1 MAILQGIKERVH
13 LPLYD
18 SLFVRPR
25 QQLRQVESSSVLKF
39 FVNVQGKTK
48 LETNMQTSALLPHW
62 NTFEARAL
70 RVVISDLL
78 PSFPDPIRSCIR
90 ESVDTDDRGLK
101 DLIMGCLDQLSALIK
116 DEKQAADG
124 LPAGTIRR
132 CADTARTVAE
142 RAGGFDGGLETCLEI
157 LATICSTPT
166 LGTILERHRQ
176 LRQLRS
182 DLAELIKRSRIPIQ
196 KPKWLREFGAGLAE
210 LADIEEEQPLLQK
223 ITYLPQCV
231 DVFGRLVELL
241 RLVQS
246 ISVEEVRACR
256 SSIEELL
263 AAIGARLA
271 RLEEVRQCLTDI
283 VKDCGPPRQSAPRL
297 PWALLRCLREHL
309 PDESLA
315 PIEEQLF
322 GPTAE
327 ILSKLIYN
335 SVTTLFVGEKM
346 MIQMPTWFFP
356 SGGGP
361 YSEDGQVVT
370 HGVPSP
376 QATFRFAEPVF
387 IDTKQNFRVEIE
399 IPEAGALGEL
409 QRLYGPFFIWVVLDG
424 YRTRDVQ

>member
-1 MAILQGIKERVH
+1 
-13 LPLYD
+13 
-18 SLFVRPR
+18 
-25 QQLRQVESSSVLKF
+25 
-39 FVNVQGKTK
+39 
-48 LETNMQTSALLPHW
+48 
-62 NTFEARAL
+62 
-70 RVVISDLL
+70 VVISDLL

-90 ESVDTDDRGLK
+90 NSVETDDRGLK
-101 DLIMGCLDQLSALIK
+101 DLVRGCLGHLSALIE

-132 CADTARTVAE
+132 CADAARTVAE
-142 RAGGFDGGLETCLEI
+142 RADGFDGGLEKCLDI
-157 LATICSTPT
+157 LGAICSTPA
-166 LGTILERHRQ
+166 LGTILDRHRQ

-182 DLAELIKRSRIPIQ
+182 DLGELIKRSRIPIG
-196 KPKWLREFGAGLAE
+196 KPEWLKEFGAGLEE
-210 LADIEEEQPLLQK
+210 LSDIEEEQPLLQK
-223 ITYLPQCV
+223 ITDLPQCV
-231 DVFGRLVELL
+231 DVFRRLVELL

-246 ISVEEVRACR
+246 IGVEEVRACR
-256 SSIEELL
+256 SSIEALL
-263 AAIGARLA
+263 AAIGARMA
-271 RLEEVRQCLTDI
+271 RLEEVERCLADI
-283 VKDCGPPRQSAPRL
+283 VKDDGPPRQRTPRL
-297 PWALLRCLREHL
+297 PSEVLRCLRERL
-309 PDESLA
+309 PDESLT

-322 GPTAE
+322 GPSAE

-335 SVTTLFVGEKM
+335 SVTTFFVGEKM

-399 IPEAGALGEL
+399 IPDASALSEL
-409 QRLYGPFFIWVVLDG
+409 QRIYGPFFIWVVLDG